1 MTTDVQ
7 LMDISCAGSCWI
19 NPMTRH
25 AFGPRLKSAKTEI
38 MRNKG
43 WLSHTPKRFQ
53 NEILARSSFCEF
65 KAGHQIYNVGDP
77 PGGMYGLIDGG
88 LAIAVANGERVF
100 DFAHFASAGSWFG
113 EASAFTDMPRRVGL
127 RCTRQSSLLHL
138 SQVEIKAVTHENP
151 ESWRW
156 LALIA
161 LGHLDTAVGAAEDL
175 MNRDPKRRCLGTLLR
190 LAGLRHQ
197 GSTDEYARIDVS
209 QNQLADMANLSR
221 NAVGSILREAEI
233 LGAIKLGYKS
243 IEILHPEALR
253 SSLRE

>member
-138 SQVEIKAVTHENP
+138 SQVEIKAVTHEESKIMAMARSDCSRPSGHGCRCSRRSHEQRSKAPMPWNP
-151 ESWRW
+151 
-156 LALIA
+156 LALGRPA
-161 LGHLDTAVGAAEDL
+161 SP
-175 MNRDPKRRCLGTLLR
+175 RK
-190 LAGLRHQ
+190 
-197 GSTDEYARIDVS
+197 Y
-209 QNQLADMANLSR
+209 
-221 NAVGSILREAEI
+221 
-233 LGAIKLGYKS
+233 
-243 IEILHPEALR
+243 
-253 SSLRE
+253 